1 MAEANGANG
10 AIDLAAFD
18 GDIVRQDLQLCHLA
32 FVVCATF
39 TVDGGGTLQLD
50 GFVVDLRRLAAGKKQ
65 RN

>member
-1 MAEANGANG
+1 MTEADGTDG

-39 TVDGGGTLQLD
+39 TVDGGGALQLD
-50 GFVVDLRRLAAGKKQ
+50 GFVADLRRPAASK
-65 RN
+65 